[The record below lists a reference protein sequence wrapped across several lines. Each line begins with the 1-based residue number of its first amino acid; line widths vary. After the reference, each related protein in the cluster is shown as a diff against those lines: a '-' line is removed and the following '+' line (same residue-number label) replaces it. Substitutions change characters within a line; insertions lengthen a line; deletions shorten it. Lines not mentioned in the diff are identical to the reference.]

1 MSRWQAV
8 YRFAWLILAAL
19 FVVGVLA
26 IFVPKCSSL
35 TSLQSVRAGLEQ
47 ENERIARQTQVLVEN
62 QRRFQTDPEFVERI
76 AHESDRIKSNET
88 VFMFPD
94 EDSE

>member
-19 FVVGVLA
+19 FVVGVLCVF
-26 IFVPKCSSL
+26 IPKCNSL
-35 TSLQSVRAGLEQ
+35 HTMQQKQAELEE
-47 ENERIARQTQVLVEN
+47 ENARIEKRTQKLVEN
-62 QRRFQTDPEFVERI
+62 QRRFKTDPTFVERI

-88 VFMFPD
+88 VFLFPPD
-94 EDSE
+94 AD